1 LKRLGAYGLLLAVG
15 TLAWAQPQVRVVG
28 LFSGAAVVN
37 VNGQRKL
44 LKVGQRLDDVEVISA
59 DSQQAVLRIDGRTQ
73 TFTLDREYSDGYS
86 APQRREFSVPRSN
99 NGHYQVNATINGR
112 PVSLLVDTGATSV
125 ALSSAQADRL
135 GIRYR
140 DGTPGWVETASGHAR
155 AWRATLTQVRLG
167 DIEVVGV
174 EAVVLEGNYPSQGL
188 LGMSFLNRV
197 GWREAQGV
205 LYVQAP

>member
-1 LKRLGAYGLLLAVG
+1 MKRLGACGLIWAVG

-28 LFSGAAVVN
+28 LFNGAAVIN

-44 LKVGQRLDDVEVISA
+44 LKVGQRLDEVVSA
-59 DSQQAVLRIDGRTQ
+59 DSQQAVLRIEGRTQ
-73 TFTLDREYSDGYS
+73 AFGLDREYSDGYS

-99 NGHYQVNATINGR
+99 NGHYQVTANVNGR

-125 ALSSAQADRL
+125 ALSGAQADQL

-155 AWRATLTQVRLG
+155 AWRTTLTQVRLG
-167 DIEVVGV
+167 DVEVVGV
-174 EAVVLEGNYPSQGL
+174 EAMVLEGNYPSQGL

-197 GWREAQGV
+197 GWREAQGIF
-205 LYVQAP
+205 YVQAR

>member
-1 LKRLGAYGLLLAVG
+1 MKRLGAYGLLLAVG

>member
-1 LKRLGAYGLLLAVG
+1 MLAVG

-44 LKVGQRLDDVEVISA
+44 LKVGQRLDDVEVVSA

-99 NGHYQVNATINGR
+99 NGHYQVNASINGQA
-112 PVSLLVDTGATSV
+112 VSLLVDTGATSV
-125 ALSSAQADRL
+125 ALNSAQADRL

-140 DGTPGWVETASGHAR
+140 DGAPGWVETASGHAR

>member
-1 LKRLGAYGLLLAVG
+1 MKRLGACGLMLAVG

-44 LKVGQRLDDVEVISA
+44 LKVGQRLDDVEVVSA

-99 NGHYQVNATINGR
+99 NGHYQVNASINGQA
-112 PVSLLVDTGATSV
+112 VSLLVDTGATSV
-125 ALSSAQADRL
+125 ALNSAQADRL

-140 DGTPGWVETASGHAR
+140 DGAPGWVETASGHAR

>member
-1 LKRLGAYGLLLAVG
+1 MKRLGACGLMLAVG

-28 LFSGAAVVN
+28 LFNGAAVVN
-37 VNGQRKL
+37 VNCQRKL
-44 LKVGQRLDDVEVISA
+44 LKVGQRLDDVEVVSA
-59 DSQQAVLRIDGRTQ
+59 DAQQAVLRIDGRTQ

-86 APQRREFSVPRSN
+86 TPQRREFSIPRSN
-99 NGHYQVNATINGR
+99 NGHYQVTASINGR
-112 PVSLLVDTGATSV
+112 PVALLVDTGATSV
-125 ALSSAQADRL
+125 ALSGAQADQL

-155 AWRATLTQVRLG
+155 AWRTTLTQVRLG
-167 DIEVVGV
+167 DVEVVGV
-174 EAVVLEGNYPSQGL
+174 EAMVLEGNYPSQGL

-205 LYVQAP
+205 LYVQAR